1 MVSEMKEE
9 IFEFNGYRATVL
21 IPENPNGKWIWKTE
35 FFHEFEQA
43 EVALFESGYTRVY
56 YQISDKFGSVN
67 AVRLMRRFH
76 KELLNRYAFLDEKA
90 ILFGFSRGGLYAYNY
105 ALYYPESVAK
115 MYLDA
120 PVLNLRTWPWN
131 KGRNHELFCKEYN
144 VNEETFQTFSGSPVD
159 TVAEFA
165 QYDIPLLIIAGDKD
179 ETVPIEQNTYVF
191 DHYYKSVGKTL
202 DLIIKAGVGHHP
214 HSLEDVTP
222 IVEFIE
228 R

>member
-1 MVSEMKEE
+1 MKEE
-9 IFEFNGYRATVL
+9 VFEWNGHRATVL
-21 IPENPNGKWIWKTE
+21 IPDNANGKWIWKTE

-43 EVALFESGYTRVY
+43 EVALFEMGYTRVY
-56 YQISDKFGSVN
+56 YQISDKFGSTN
-67 AVRLMRRFH
+67 AVRLMRRFY
-76 KELLNRYAFLDEKA
+76 KELLKRYSFLDEKA

-144 VNEETFQTFSGSPVD
+144 VNEETFKTFSGSPVD

-165 QYDIPLLIIAGDKD
+165 EYDIPLLIVAGDKD
-179 ETVPIEQNTYVF
+179 ETVPIEQNTYIF
-191 DHYYKSVGKTL
+191 KNYYQSVGKSFE
-202 DLIIKAGVGHHP
+202 LIVKAGAGHHP
-214 HSLEDVTP
+214 HSLEDVSP
-222 IVEFIE
+222 IIEFIE
-228 R
+228 K

>member
-1 MVSEMKEE
+1 MKTEV
-9 IFEFNGYRATVL
+9 FQWNGYTATVL
-21 IPENPNGKWIWKTE
+21 IPDEPNGKWIWKTE

-43 EVALFESGYTRVY
+43 EVVLFENCYTRVY
-56 YQISDKFGSVN
+56 YQISDKFGSVE

-76 KELLNRYAFLDEKA
+76 KELLKRYSFLEEKA

-131 KGRNHELFCKEYN
+131 KGRNHDLFCKEYN
-144 VNEETFQTFSGSPVD
+144 VNEETFATFRGSPVD

-165 QYDIPLLIIAGDKD
+165 QYDIPLLIVAGDKD
-179 ETVPIEQNTYVF
+179 ESVPIEKNTYVF
-191 DHYYKSVGKTL
+191 EEYYKSIGKSFH
-202 DLIIKAGVGHHP
+202 LIVKAGAGHHP
-214 HSLEDVTP
+214 HSLEDVSP

-228 R
+228 K

>member
-1 MVSEMKEE
+1 MKTEV
-9 IFEFNGYRATVL
+9 FQWNGYTATVL
-21 IPENPNGKWIWKTE
+21 IPDEPNGKWIWKTE

-43 EVALFESGYTRVY
+43 EVALFEKGYTRVY
-56 YQISDKFGSVN
+56 YQISDKFGSVE

-76 KELLNRYAFLDEKA
+76 KELLKRYSFLEEKA

-131 KGRNHELFCKEYN
+131 KGRNHDLFCKEYN
-144 VNEETFQTFSGSPVD
+144 VNEETFATFRGSPVD

-165 QYDIPLLIIAGDKD
+165 QYDIPLLIVAGDKD
-179 ETVPIEQNTYVF
+179 ESVPIEKNTYVF
-191 DHYYKSVGKTL
+191 EEYYKSIGKSFQ
-202 DLIIKAGVGHHP
+202 LIVKAGAGHHP
-214 HSLEDVTP
+214 HSLEDVSP

-228 R
+228 K

>member
-1 MVSEMKEE
+1 MSEMKEE
-9 IFEFNGYRATVL
+9 IFELNGHKATVL
-21 IPENPNGKWIWKTE
+21 IPDNPNGKWIWKTE

-43 EVALFESGYTRVY
+43 EVALFAMGYTRVY
-56 YQISDKFGSVN
+56 YQISDKFGSVD

-76 KELLNRYAFLDEKA
+76 KELLRRYTFLEEKA

-131 KGRNHELFCKEYN
+131 KGRYHELFCKEYN

-165 QYDIPLLIIAGDKD
+165 EYDIPLLIVAGDKD
-179 ETVPIEQNTYVF
+179 ETVPIEENTYRF
-191 DHYYKSVGKTL
+191 DKYYKSIGKSFA
-202 DLIIKAGVGHHP
+202 LIVKEGEGHHP
-214 HSLEDVTP
+214 HSLEDVAP
-222 IVEFIE
+222 IVEFIVK
-228 R
+228 

>member
-1 MVSEMKEE
+1 MREE
-9 IFEFNGYRATVL
+9 TFLVDGYTATVI

-43 EVALFESGYTRVY
+43 EVALFEKGYTRVNLR
-56 YQISDKFGSVN
+56 ICDKFGSCE
-67 AVRLMRRFH
+67 AVRLMRRCH
-76 KELLNRYAFLDEKA
+76 KEIWKRYSFLDEKA

-120 PVLNLRTWPWN
+120 PVLNLRSWPWH
-131 KGRNHELFCKEYN
+131 KGINHDLFCKEYN
-144 VNEETFQTFSGSPVD
+144 VNEETFATFRGHPIDS
-159 TVAEFA
+159 VAEFA
-165 QYDIPLLIIAGDKD
+165 SYDIPLLIVTGDKD
-179 ETVPIEQNTYVF
+179 LSVPMEENALVFKTY
-191 DHYYKSVGKTL
+191 YESVGKNFE
-202 DLIIKAGVGHHP
+202 LIIKKGAGHHP

-228 R
+228 K